1 MSLEAHLHI
10 ASIQLRYTPI
20 VVTQVRSL
28 ARAIPPPEP
37 SFMEEGACTDV
48 LSLVQRCASSM
59 DGTISQGGGIS
70 LDPGASPLVSPEV
83 EFFKVRAL
91 VNDLLYWIVLILRRQ
106 GFPVRATTV
115 RVVVSLVCSPVLF
128 WFRELR

>member
-1 MSLEAHLHI
+1 MLRAWDIAQFSAGRKI
-10 ASIQLRYTPI
+10 ICMFASIQLRYSYTPI
-20 VVTQVRSL
+20 AATQVRSL

-59 DGTISQGGGIS
+59 DGTISQGGGIG

-83 EFFKVRAL
+83 GSSRTRAL
-91 VNDLLYWIVLILRRQ
+91 
-106 GFPVRATTV
+106 AT
-115 RVVVSLVCSPVLF
+115 SLV
-128 WFRELR
+128 